1 MIVKLGPCRLELVQ
15 GDITQQH
22 VDAIVNAANPQLAGG
37 GGVDGAIHGAGG
49 PSIMQETSRQYPEG
63 CATGSAVATTAGLLP
78 AKYVFHAVGPVW
90 KGGRQGEPEQLAMA
104 CRACLQLAVKH
115 NCSSVAFPALSAG
128 AYGYPLDLA
137 AANLIKTTMDFVRWH
152 QKPALVRF
160 VLFDQGVF
168 GAFARAVDDV
178 VPR

>member
-1 MIVKLGPCRLELVQ
+1 MIVKLGPCRLEFVQ

-22 VDAIVNAANPQLAGG
+22 VAAIVNAANPALAGG
-37 GGVDGAIHGAGG
+37 GGVDGAIHTAGG
-49 PSIMQETSRQYPEG
+49 PSIMHETQTQYPEG
-63 CATGSAVATTAGLLP
+63 CALGNAVATGAGDLP
-78 AKYVFHAVGPVW
+78 AKFVFHAVGPIW

-115 NCSSVAFPALSAG
+115 HCASLAFPALSAG
-128 AYGYPLDLA
+128 AYGYPIDLA

-152 QKPALVRF
+152 QKPAVVRF
-160 VLFDQGVF
+160 VLYDQGAF
-168 GAFARAVDDV
+168 GAFTRAVEEV